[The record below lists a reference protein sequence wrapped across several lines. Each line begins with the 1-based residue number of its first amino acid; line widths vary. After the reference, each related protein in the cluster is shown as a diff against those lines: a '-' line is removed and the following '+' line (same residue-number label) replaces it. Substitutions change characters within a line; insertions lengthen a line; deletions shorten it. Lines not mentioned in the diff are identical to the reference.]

1 MDPDGTGWESS
12 KNRDL
17 SGQRNNQMSRMMEE
31 IEEQPEALWR
41 TFHAERGHATEFKK
55 FAAARHFRLIVLVA
69 RGTSDNAALFG
80 RYLLEIATGVPV
92 SLCAPSVHTLYRARL
107 DFRRALVIGIS
118 QSGEGTDINMVL
130 RNARKQGAFTVAI
143 TNEAKSEMA
152 RLTDETFL
160 ARAGKQKSVA
170 ATKTYTC
177 QLMLLYLMA
186 FALGEQIDLARL
198 SEIPERVKETLKL
211 GVEIRQIVQ
220 RYRYMRQCAV
230 VARGLNYANAFE
242 LALKLMETCYVVAER
257 FSSADFLHGPIAM
270 IERDF
275 PVILFAPPGRTFAGQ
290 MQLVRRLLGL
300 RAETMAITSADARL
314 PKVTHAIRVRGKIP
328 EIYTTIP
335 YIVPGQIFAA
345 ELAEVKG
352 LDPDRPRSLKIVTQT
367 L

>member
-1 MDPDGTGWESS
+1 
-12 KNRDL
+12 
-17 SGQRNNQMSRMMEE
+17 MSRMMEE
-31 IEEQPEALWR
+31 IREQPEALRR
-41 TFHAERGHATEFKK
+41 TFEAERGHAAEFKK
-55 FAAARHFRLIVLVA
+55 FAAGRDFRLIVLVA

-80 RYLLEIATGVPV
+80 RYLLEIATGIPV
-92 SLCAPSVHTLYRARL
+92 SLCAPSVHTLYNARL

-118 QSGEGTDINMVL
+118 QSGAGTDINMVL

-160 ARAGKQKSVA
+160 ARAGKQRSVA

-186 FALGEQIDLARL
+186 FALGNQIELG
-198 SEIPERVKETLKL
+198 EVNKIPGHVSQALKL
-211 GVEIRQIVQ
+211 AAEIREIVQ

-275 PVILFAPPGRTFAGQ
+275 PVILFAPPGKAFVGQ
-290 MQLVRRLLGL
+290 RLLLRKLAGL
-300 RAETMAITSADARL
+300 RAETIAITSTDVRL
-314 PKVTHAIRVRGKIP
+314 PEATRMIRIHGKIK
-328 EIYTTIP
+328 EIYSAIP

-345 ELAEVKG
+345 QLAEVKG

-367 L
+367 V